1 MGRPDFALCW
11 QALFRSLSQCS
22 AGGGLEAVCNAAR
35 SVHKVSDRELRGAIY
50 VQTTQVTRYGG
61 RLETRERGVFQVDT
75 VPAIAGDCCT
85 IPKHYYGATA
95 ECHAI
100 TDTPTDCTAVE

>member
-1 MGRPDFALCW
+1 MQKNRPDIGRPDFAMSW
-11 QALFRSLSQCS
+11 QTLFHIFSQRSTGRLN
-22 AGGGLEAVCNAAR
+22 AVCNTACTC
-35 SVHKVSDRELRGAIY
+35 HKVSDRELRGAVH

-75 VPAIAGDCCT
+75 VPAIAGDCRT
-85 IPKHYYGATA
+85 IPKHYYGAPE

-100 TDTPTDCTAVE
+100 TDTL